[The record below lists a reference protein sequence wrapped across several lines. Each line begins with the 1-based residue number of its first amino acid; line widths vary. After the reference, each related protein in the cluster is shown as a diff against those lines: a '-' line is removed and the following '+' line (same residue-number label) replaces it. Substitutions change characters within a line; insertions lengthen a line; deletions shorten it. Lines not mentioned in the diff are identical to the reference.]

1 MNFGTSLMAGGKS
14 INIGFQA
21 VILIAFIGLMYF
33 LLIRPQKKK
42 EKEVKQMRNALS
54 VGDEVVTIG
63 GICGKIVKTKD
74 QTLILQVGAD
84 KIKFEVTRW
93 AISSITKKSRETVK
107 EEKEETEERKP
118 APKRLKKSKKG
129 NSEEVKENNEQAKK
143 AESVKHEADDA
154 DSLDNAEETQA
165 SDDK

>member
-1 MNFGTSLMAGGKS
+1 MSFGTSLMAGGKS

-74 QTLILQVGAD
+74 QTLILQVGA
-84 KIKFEVTRW
+84 
-93 AISSITKKSRETVK
+93 
-107 EEKEETEERKP
+107 
-118 APKRLKKSKKG
+118 G
-129 NSEEVKENNEQAKK
+129 
-143 AESVKHEADDA
+143 
-154 DSLDNAEETQA
+154 
-165 SDDK
+165 

>member
-1 MNFGTSLMAGGKS
+1 MSFGTSLMAGGKS

-63 GICGKIVKTKD
+63 GICGKIRPRRIPNGELLCSAIL
-74 QTLILQVGAD
+74 LI
-84 KIKFEVTRW
+84 
-93 AISSITKKSRETVK
+93 
-107 EEKEETEERKP
+107 
-118 APKRLKKSKKG
+118 
-129 NSEEVKENNEQAKK
+129 
-143 AESVKHEADDA
+143 
-154 DSLDNAEETQA
+154 
-165 SDDK
+165 